1 MRRFGLLLL
10 TCVLLAAPGIQADAA
25 AANTSQA
32 ATEEFRKQSALGVK
46 AAESLSQVTGVAI
59 SPLMGM
65 GALGAWKFFK
75 ASPAERGRLPWYA
88 QPWFFGTA
96 LLIVGLC
103 MAKDAAGPVMPTALK
118 KPFDVLE
125 LFENKASAIL
135 ATGVI
140 VPIALELFE
149 QVKPQTSAALDLAG
163 LHFAAVNLGW
173 LGGLIAV
180 SLALAVFT
188 VVWLVSHTINVLILI
203 SPFASVDAALK
214 SFRAAVL
221 GSVTATGLLG
231 DRLGA
236 AWSLIVVL
244 VCLLLAPWAFRTVVF
259 GTLFAWDLVTFRRTR
274 FAPSDQ
280 GNWMFTARPLGAAP
294 TRTYGRLLRSGSGR
308 LEFVWR
314 PWLVF
319 PARTE
324 ILPEGWYL
332 VGRGLIHS
340 EILRQEGERAP
351 DIFNLPPR
359 CNGHEE
365 ALARIYALEEVRP
378 VGLRAA
384 WAWLRGLFQGSPD
397 PLPAAEAQ

>member
-1 MRRFGLLLL
+1 MKRLGLLLL
-10 TCVLLAAPGIQADAA
+10 ACVLLAAPGVRAASAVRNDTAD
-25 AANTSQA
+25 
-32 ATEEFRKQSALGVK
+32 EFKKQSALGMK

-65 GALGAWKFFK
+65 GALGAWKFYK
-75 ASPAERGRLPWYA
+75 ATPAERGGLPWYA

-103 MAKDAAGPVMPTALK
+103 MAKDAVGPVVPSALK
-118 KPFDVLE
+118 KPLDVLE

-149 QVKPQTSAALDLAG
+149 QMKPHTSAALDLAG
-163 LHFAAVNLGW
+163 GHFAAANLAW

-180 SLALAVFT
+180 PVALFIFG
-188 VVWLVSHTINVLILI
+188 VVWLVSHTVNVLILI
-203 SPFASVDAALK
+203 SPFATVDAALK

-221 GSVTATGLLG
+221 GSVTATGFLG
-231 DRLGA
+231 ERLGA

-244 VCLLLAPWAFRTVVF
+244 VCVLLAPWAFRTVVF
-259 GTLFAWDLVTFRRTR
+259 GTLFAWDLVTFRRRR
-274 FAPSDQ
+274 FAPSGQ
-280 GNWMFTARPLGAAP
+280 GNWMFTSRPLGAAP
-294 TRTYGRLLRSGSGR
+294 TRTYGRMLRSDSGR

-324 ILPEGWYL
+324 RVPEGRYL
-332 VGRGLIHS
+332 VGRGFIHS
-340 EILRQEGERAP
+340 EILRQDGERAT
-351 DIFNLPPR
+351 DVFNLPPR

-365 ALARIYALEEVRP
+365 ALAQIYALDEVRP

-384 WAWLRGLFQGSPD
+384 WAWLRGLVQGPSEPVRT
-397 PLPAAEAQ
+397 